1 MRMSELLH
9 AMKSALVAFP
19 SAARDVSKSNPESAK
34 SKQARR
40 ALSTP
45 VGEALLWDGS
55 SLFAP
60 TGSDGPMEVVATWDP
75 ASRKARWAGK
85 RRVPARPHVA
95 LDARISFAC
104 MSRPPQG
111 ATAEAREGQL
121 RFGLANQS
129 ECKIAM
135 EDALA
140 SSFAGGGNK
149 REDSDVLFAASRSSL
164 AGLAAAAKDLG
175 LAVKSAQPFPSAL
188 ARGALRMAGLE
199 GASGPA
205 GAFVPGVDGSWLFVF
220 RGSEL
225 QWLFALHW
233 GRDRWE
239 GAAEKLLD
247 AVEQFNDRES
257 DAPMESLTI
266 LHGADDEWS
275 ASLASTQMEEAL
287 GSTGYF
293 KVPTVKADQPG
304 ADVQR
309 WLAMEGAR
317 HADH

>member
-1 MRMSELLH
+1 MRMSQLLPSI
-9 AMKSALVAFP
+9 KSALGTIS
-19 SAARDVSKSNPESAK
+19 SAARIGAK
-34 SKQARR
+34 SKKKSAMSKRERLTVLQ
-40 ALSTP
+40 S
-45 VGEALLWDGS
+45 VGEALLWDGL

-60 TGSDGPMEVVATWDP
+60 AGGNGPMEVVATWDP
-75 ASRKARWAGK
+75 ASRKARWVGK

-129 ECKIAM
+129 ECAIAM

-140 SSFAGGGNK
+140 SSVAGVGNK

-175 LAVKSAQPFPSAL
+175 LAIKSAQPFPSAM

-199 GASGPA
+199 GDAGPA

-225 QWLFALHW
+225 QWLFAFHW
-233 GRDRWE
+233 GRDRWDV
-239 GAAEKLLD
+239 ASAKLLD

-257 DAPMESLTI
+257 DSPMESLAI

-275 ASLASTQMEEAL
+275 ASLVSTQMEEAL

-293 KVPTVKADQPG
+293 RAPTVKADRPG
-304 ADVQR
+304 EDLQR